1 MCWVY
6 LVECSDKT
14 YYCGATKDIRRR
26 IDLHNAGKG
35 AKYTR
40 NRRPV
45 KLVWSKKCNSYSEAL
60 KEECKIKRFN
70 RKEKESLTQK

>member
-14 YYCGATKDIRRR
+14 YYCGATKNIVRR

-35 AKYTR
+35 AKYTKS
-40 NRRPV
+40 RRPV
-45 KLVWSKKCNSYSEAL
+45 KLVWSKECGSYQEAL
-60 KEECKIKRFN
+60 KEEWKVKHLN
-70 RKEKESLTQK
+70 RKEKEALVNN